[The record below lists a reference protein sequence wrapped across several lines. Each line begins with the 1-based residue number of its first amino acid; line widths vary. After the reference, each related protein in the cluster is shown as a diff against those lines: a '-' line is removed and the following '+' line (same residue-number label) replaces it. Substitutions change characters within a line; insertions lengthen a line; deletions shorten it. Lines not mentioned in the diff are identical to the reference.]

1 MGVDCR
7 TIYNKSYKFLTTL
20 TILRFRHAVLSSM
33 MGSKRVTPKII
44 TSAQSRP
51 SKLAPK
57 IATLVEVLR
66 EARRKETEL
75 ARLSKFDYF
84 HINAK

>member
-1 MGVDCR
+1 
-7 TIYNKSYKFLTTL
+7 
-20 TILRFRHAVLSSM
+20 M

-75 ARLSKFDYF
+75 ARLSKYWFYQRLQIKIF
-84 HINAK
+84 SHAKVFVTFKLRSGGLRGYNIFSTPLV